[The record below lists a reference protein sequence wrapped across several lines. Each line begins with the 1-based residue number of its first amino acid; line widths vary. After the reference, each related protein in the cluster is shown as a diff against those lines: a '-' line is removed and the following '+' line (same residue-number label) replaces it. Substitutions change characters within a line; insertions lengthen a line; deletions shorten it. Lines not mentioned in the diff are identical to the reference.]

1 MGKAHTVLD
10 VVRKSADFLGRKQ
23 VENPR
28 LNAEWLIAHALGM
41 GRMQLYMQFDRPLQE
56 PELGKMREY
65 VARRGKREPLQY
77 IIGQTPFLNLTIKCD
92 HRALIPRPE
101 TEQLVEQIIDLGP
114 GIDEEVRILDLGT
127 GSGAIALALAMH
139 FPRSQVVAIDES
151 IKAIDLAKENALH
164 CGLQNRVEFVQSDW
178 FEKLGE
184 ADSFD
189 LIVANP
195 PYLTKEELSDAESEV
210 KDFEPVIALV
220 ADNAGLEDLLIIIEG
235 AFKHLEEGGSLWL
248 ETGIEQ
254 HSALLDSCNR
264 YGYSESEGI
273 NDWSGRPRFVRAQR

>member
-1 MGKAHTVLD
+1 VVEALTVLD
-10 VVRKSADFLGRKQ
+10 VVRKSADFLERKQ

-28 LNAEWLIAHALGM
+28 LNAEWLIAHVLGI
-41 GRMQLYMQFDRPLQE
+41 GRMQLYLQFDRPLQE
-56 PELGKMREY
+56 PELEEMRKC

-77 IIGQTPFLNLTIKCD
+77 IIGQTQFHNLTIKCD

-114 GIDEEVRILDLGT
+114 EIDEEVRILDLGT

-139 FPRSQVVAIDES
+139 FPRSRVVAIDES
-151 IKAIDLAKENALH
+151 IKAIDLAKENAFH
-164 CGLQNRVEFVQSDW
+164 CGLQNRIEFAQSDW

-184 ADSFD
+184 ADFFD

-210 KDFEPVIALV
+210 KDFEPVTALV
-220 ADNAGLEDLLIIIEG
+220 ADDAGLEDLLIIIEG
-235 AFKHLEEGGSLWL
+235 AFKHLKEGGVLWL

-254 HSALLDSCNR
+254 HSALLDACNR
-264 YGYSESEGI
+264 NGYSECEGI
-273 NDWSGRPRFVRAQR
+273 NDWSGRPRFVRAKR